1 MTIDQLRIFLEV
13 ARQQHVTQA
22 ASVLNLTQSTVS
34 AAIKALETR
43 HGVQL
48 FNRLGRGIHLTGEG
62 EQFVALAEK
71 VLASVRDAEQ
81 LLRDFGI
88 GNAGQLKLFAS
99 QTVASV
105 WLPQRLVQFHQHC
118 PAISIGL
125 EVSNTQNCV
134 EAIIKGK
141 ADAAFIEASVDDPEL
156 SQLLVGFD
164 QLVLLVGEHH
174 RWSRTPPRGFA
185 ELFET
190 GWILREAGS
199 GTRATF
205 ERKLRAEG
213 YDPEQLD
220 IFLELP
226 SNESV
231 CAAVEGSKL
240 ATAISRDVA
249 QPYLSAGRMIAP
261 AFDLPSRPFHM
272 IRHRDRHRSRALGLL
287 EEFLTAESPAS
298 GPRSRQA

>member
-22 ASVLNLTQSTVS
+22 AAVLNLTQSTVS

-43 HGVQL
+43 HDVQL
-48 FNRLGRGIHLTGEG
+48 FNRLGRGIHLTREG

-81 LLRDFGI
+81 LLQDFGV
-88 GNAGQLKLFAS
+88 GNAGRLKIFAS

-134 EAIIKGK
+134 DAIIQGK
-141 ADAAFIEASVDDPEL
+141 ADAAFIEASVNNAEL
-156 SQLLVGFD
+156 CQIPVGLD
-164 QLVLLVGEHH
+164 QLVLLVGEQH

-205 ERKLRAEG
+205 EQKLRAEG

-240 ATAISRDVA
+240 ATVISKDVA
-249 QPYLSAGRMIAP
+249 QPYLSAGRMVAP
-261 AFDLPSRPFHM
+261 PFDLPARPFHM

-287 EEFLTAESPAS
+287 EEFMAAQRSVTPPPA
-298 GPRSRQA
+298 GGL